1 MTTNACCKGRG
12 RAPNHRLQYYRR
24 DDQEQ
29 WTRKDKGAI
38 VDIMSF
44 ALVDVNVESVSEMV
58 ELVQGKV
65 EENLCF

>member
-1 MTTNACCKGRG
+1 
-12 RAPNHRLQYYRR
+12 
-24 DDQEQ
+24 
-29 WTRKDKGAI
+29 
-38 VDIMSF
+38 MSF